1 MRIEEWWAYHFSI
14 LLLLEV
20 LELPQVGALGVL
32 ALRLP
37 LQVDP
42 LLLRHQLQENKI
54 TEITNI
60 CKI

>member
-1 MRIEEWWAYHFSI
+1 MRIEEWWAYHFSA

-42 LLLRHQLQENKI
+42 FLLRHQLQGNKI

>member
-1 MRIEEWWAYHFSI
+1 MRIEEWWAYRFSA

-42 LLLRHQLQENKI
+42 LRVR
-54 TEITNI
+54 
-60 CKI
+60 